1 MVPHMDG
8 DIPVFQYVIL
18 KIIIKVVSDLEI
30 THLPMVG
37 VVYEQFHWPHLL
49 VTPVSRLLELI
60 GWQAL
65 LMYAPTNVTPHY
77 LYGL

>member
-1 MVPHMDG
+1 MDG
-8 DIPVFQYVIL
+8 DILVFQYVIL

-30 THLPMVG
+30 THLPTVG
-37 VVYEQFHWPHLL
+37 VVYEEFHWPHLP
-49 VTPVSRLLELI
+49 VTPVSRFLELI

-65 LMYAPTNVTPHY
+65 LIYAPINVMPHY